1 METLGIKKILQTFK
15 NKNILITGHTGFKGS
30 WLSKLLLEI
39 GANVNGISLKANNLS
54 LYNLLNLDKQLNSY
68 ILDIRDLDNI
78 KKTIL
83 DINPDIVFHLAAQP
97 LVICSYNNP
106 VYTFETNVI
115 GTVNLMEAMRVL
127 NNLECAVMITT
138 DKVYDNKEW
147 VWGYRENDSLGGH
160 DPYSASK
167 ACSEIAIKSYRKSF
181 FNNISIVSARAGNVI
196 GGGDFSDNRIIPDI
210 VRSIE
215 KNIPVELRNPNSVRP
230 WQHVLDVLYGYL
242 LLAYNIINKNNVS
255 DSYNFA
261 PIDEGNKFTVEYIT
275 KCFIDNIGKG
285 SYKINIQDTNKK
297 EMNMLRLDSSLARK
311 ELGWNEKFN
320 TEEAIRQTAIWYKE
334 YLNNN
339 ELNTITSKQI
349 KEYIEG

>member
-1 METLGIKKILQTFK
+1 MEDLAIKNISGSFK
-15 NKNILITGHTGFKGS
+15 GKNILITGHTGFKGS

-39 GANVNGISLKANNLS
+39 GANVSGISLKADDLS
-54 LYNLLNLDKQLNSY
+54 LYNLLNLDNQLSSY
-68 ILDIRDLDNI
+68 ILDIRDLNNI
-78 KKTIL
+78 KKTVEN
-83 DINPDIVFHLAAQP
+83 INPNIIFHLAAQP
-97 LVICSYNNP
+97 LVIYSYDSP

-115 GTVNLMEAMRVL
+115 GTINLMESMRKL
-127 NNLECAVMITT
+127 DNLECAVMITT

-147 VWGYRENDSLGGH
+147 CYGYRETDILGGH

-167 ACSEIAIKSYRKSF
+167 ACAEISIKSYKKSF
-181 FNNISIVSARAGNVI
+181 LNNIPVASARAGNVI
-196 GGGDFSDNRIIPDI
+196 GGGDFSSNRIIPDI
-210 VRSIE
+210 IRSIE

-230 WQHVLDVLYGYL
+230 WQYVLDVLYGYL
-242 LLAYNIINKNNVS
+242 LLAYNLINKNNIS

-275 KCFIDNIGKG
+275 KYFINDISRG
-285 SYKINIQDTNKK
+285 SYKINIQNTDKK

-311 ELGWNEKFN
+311 ELNWNEKFN
-320 TEEAIRQTAIWYKE
+320 TEEALKQTSVWYRE

-339 ELNTITSKQI
+339 DLNIITNKQI